1 MMWALGF
8 TFLFTVGRLTGIVLA
23 NSSLDI
29 VLHHTCYVVTHFHYV
44 LSMGAVFAIIGMI
57 YTQLNMSKN
66 SLHNHV
72 CRRQH
77 NLLPT
82 TFLTSIQHAS
92 TILRLHR
99 CLHNM
104 RYYFINRL
112 IHLTNSCHIDN
123 FHYLRGI
130 RIQTRSPSS
139 RTYYYK
145 LRLV

>member
-1 MMWALGF
+1 MMGALGF
-8 TFLFTVGRLTGIVLA
+8 IFLFTVGGLTGIVLA

-29 VLHHTCYVVTHFHYV
+29 VLHDTYYVVAHFHCV
-44 LSMGAVFAIIGMI
+44 LSIGAVLAIIGGI
-57 YTQLNMSKN
+57 YTQLNMSTN
-66 SLHNHV
+66 SLHNRI

-82 TFLTSIQHAS
+82 TFLRSIWHAS
-92 TILRLHR
+92 TIPRLPR

-104 RYYFINRL
+104 KYYFINRL
-112 IHLTNSCHIDN
+112 IHLTNSCHVDN

-145 LRLV
+145 FRV